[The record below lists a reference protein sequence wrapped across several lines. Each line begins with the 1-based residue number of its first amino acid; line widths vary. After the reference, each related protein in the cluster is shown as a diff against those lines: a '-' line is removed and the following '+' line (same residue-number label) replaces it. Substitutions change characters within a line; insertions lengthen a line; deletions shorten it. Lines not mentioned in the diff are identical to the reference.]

1 MAASLLNHCDPLF
14 QAVCRLNRIARINR
28 GAGATIEYTQART
41 EIEEHFEVLA
51 RIARGDIALGE
62 QYRKVELALVF
73 FVDSMIAESALP
85 FAQKWNNNRLAFARN
100 ERAGDEK
107 FFALLDETLQD
118 TKAGADE
125 RLAIFYICIGLGFTG
140 GSGGQAEYLRKKM
153 NEIAP
158 RVKAFVDADE
168 SAFITPASYQHTNI
182 SNLPMPMAASLVP
195 LLIILTG
202 LLLVVVAVN
211 VYTFHSASGELNR
224 ALDAIIAHDPAR
236 TTAQP

>member
-1 MAASLLNHCDPLF
+1 MSASLILHCDPLF
-14 QAVCRLNRIARINR
+14 QAICRLNRIGRIQR
-28 GAGATIEYTQART
+28 GSTIEYTQART

-62 QYRKVELALVF
+62 QYRKVELPLVF
-73 FVDSMIAESALP
+73 FVDSMISESALP
-85 FAQKWNNNRLAFARN
+85 FASKWNNNRIAFGRN

-107 FFALLDETLQD
+107 FFQLLDETLQD
-118 TKAGADE
+118 TSPAAEE

-140 GSGGQAEYLRKKM
+140 GSGGSPDFLKKKM
-153 NEIAP
+153 QEIAP
-158 RVKAFVDADE
+158 RVKAHVDADE
-168 SAFITPASYQHTNI
+168 SAFITPASYQHTNL

-211 VYTFHSASGELNR
+211 IYTFRSASAELNQ
-224 ALDAIIAHDPAR
+224 ALDTIIAHDPAKP
-236 TTAQP
+236 TPQP

>member
-182 SNLPMPMAASLVP
+182 ANLPMPMAASLVP